1 MMKQHGNKL
10 MQKWKNKA
18 GVRLSALDKKKLVL
32 TNLPYVLTAFYADR
46 ASCLYRRSPGED
58 IGNKLLYAMEHADRI
73 FTGILL
79 SFDLRDL
86 LVGVTVAVILKLLVW
101 QKQSDAK
108 KLRKGIEYGSARWG
122 TAEDIK
128 PYMSDDPWMNIPLT
142 ATEALTMESRPK
154 QPKYAR
160 NKNIVVIGGSGSG
173 KTRFFV
179 KPSVMQ
185 MNCSMVIT
193 DPKGTLIEECG
204 KMLAKGPPKRDKDGN
219 VIKDKSRKVVY
230 EPYVIKVLN
239 TINFSKSLHYNP
251 FAYIRSEKDILKLV
265 TTIIVNTKGE
275 GEKAS
280 EDFWVK
286 AEKLLYTALI
296 AFIWYE
302 GDEEEK
308 NLNTLLDLLNES
320 ETREEDETYQNPV
333 DMMFQELEERD
344 PQHFAVRQ
352 YKKYKMA
359 AGKTAKSILISC
371 GARLAPFDI
380 AELREIMSYD
390 EMELDMMGDQRSALF
405 VIISDTDDT
414 FNFVVAMMYSQL
426 FNLLCDRADDVH
438 HGRLPYH
445 VRILCDEFANIGQI
459 PKFDKLI
466 ATIRSRE
473 ISASIILQSQS
484 QLKTIY
490 KDAAETI
497 LGNCDTML
505 FLGGKESS
513 TLKEISETL
522 GKETIDLYNTSDTR
536 GQSRSYGMNYQK
548 TGKELMSRDELAV
561 MDGNKCILQLR
572 GVRPFFSDK
581 YDITKHKRYKE
592 LSDYD
597 KRNEFDVEAYMRHR
611 MEVKLTR
618 SEEFDLYVF
627 SGDSLM
633 EQENSENKEAEHVE
647 NPTT

>member
-1 MMKQHGNKL
+1 MKKKSGKTL
-10 MQKWKNKA
+10 MQKWKNKI
-18 GVRLSALDKKKLVL
+18 GGKLSALDKKKLVL
-32 TNLPYVLTAFYADR
+32 TNIPYALAAFYADR
-46 ASCLYRRSPGED
+46 AFFLYRNSPGED
-58 IGNKLLYAMEHADRI
+58 MGNKFLYAMERADRI
-73 FTGILL
+73 FAGFVL
-79 SFDLRDL
+79 SNNWKDL
-86 LVGVTVAVILKLLVW
+86 LAGIVVAVVLKVLVW
-101 QKQSDAK
+101 QKQADAK

-128 PYMSDDPWMNIPLT
+128 PYMSEDPWMNIPLT

-333 DMMFQELEERD
+333 DMLFEELEAKE

-390 EMELDMMGDQRSALF
+390 EMELDKIGDRKTALF
-405 VIISDTDDT
+405 LIMSDTDTT
-414 FNFVVAMMYSQL
+414 FNFVIAMLQSQL
-426 FNLLCDRADDVH
+426 FNLLCDKADDEYG
-438 HGRLPYH
+438 GRLPVH
-445 VRILCDEFANIGQI
+445 VRVIADEFANIGQI
-459 PKFDKLI
+459 PQFDKLI

-484 QLKTIY
+484 QLKAMY
-490 KDAAETI
+490 KDSADTI
-497 LGNCDTML
+497 LGNCDTTL
-505 FLGGKESS
+505 FLGGKEKT
-513 TLKEISETL
+513 TLKEMSELL
-522 GKETIDLYNTSDTR
+522 GKETIDLYNTSETR
-536 GQSRSYGMNYQK
+536 SNQKSFGLNYQK
-548 TGKELMSRDELAV
+548 TGKQLMTEDEIAV
-561 MDGNKCILQLR
+561 MDGGKCILQIR
-572 GVRPFFSDK
+572 GARPFFSDK
-581 YDITKHKRYKE
+581 YDITKHKNYRLLADENEKNRYKVEKELNPQYTPKSEEEVEVIHVE
-592 LSDYD
+592 LS
-597 KRNEFDVEAYMRHR
+597 E
-611 MEVKLTR
+611 
-618 SEEFDLYVF
+618 
-627 SGDSLM
+627 
-633 EQENSENKEAEHVE
+633 
-647 NPTT
+647 

>member
-1 MMKQHGNKL
+1 MKRQNGKSL
-10 MQKWKNKA
+10 MQKWKNKI

-32 TNLPYVLTAFYADR
+32 TNIPYALAAFYADR
-46 ASCLYRRSPGED
+46 AFFLYRNSPGED
-58 IGNKLLYAMEHADRI
+58 MGSKLLYAMEHADRI
-73 FTGILL
+73 FAGFVL
-79 SFDLRDL
+79 SNNWKDL
-86 LVGVTVAVILKLLVW
+86 LAGIIVAGVLKVLVW
-101 QKQSDAK
+101 QKQADAK

-128 PYMSDDPWMNIPLT
+128 PYMSEDPWMNIPLT

-179 KPSVMQ
+179 KPSIMQ

-204 KMLAKGPPKRDKDGN
+204 KMLAKGPPKRDKEGN
-219 VIKDKSRKVVY
+219 VIKDKSGKVVH

-265 TTIIVNTKGE
+265 TTIIANTKGE
-275 GEKAS
+275 GEKSS

-333 DMMFQELEERD
+333 DMMFQELEGRD

-390 EMELDMMGDQRSALF
+390 EMELDKIGDRKTALF
-405 VIISDTDDT
+405 LIMSDTDTT
-414 FNFVVAMMYSQL
+414 FNFVIAMLQSQL
-426 FNLLCDRADDVH
+426 FNLLCDKADDVYG
-438 HGRLPYH
+438 GRLPVH
-445 VRILCDEFANIGQI
+445 VRVIADEFANIGQI
-459 PKFDKLI
+459 PQFDKLI

-484 QLKTIY
+484 QLKAMY
-490 KDAAETI
+490 KDSADTI
-497 LGNCDTML
+497 LGNCDTTL
-505 FLGGKESS
+505 FLGGKEKT
-513 TLKEISETL
+513 TLKEMSELL
-522 GKETIDLYNTSDTR
+522 GKETIDLYNTSETR
-536 GQSRSYGMNYQK
+536 SNQKSFGLNYQK
-548 TGKELMSRDELAV
+548 TGKQLMTEDEIAV
-561 MDGNKCILQLR
+561 MDGGKCILQIR
-572 GVRPFFSDK
+572 GARPFFSDK
-581 YDITKHKRYKE
+581 YDITKHKNYRLLADENEKNRYKVEKE
-592 LSDYD
+592 LNPQYTP
-597 KRNEFDVEAYMRHR
+597 KAEEEVEVIH
-611 MEVKLTR
+611 VDL
-618 SEEFDLYVF
+618 SE
-627 SGDSLM
+627 
-633 EQENSENKEAEHVE
+633 
-647 NPTT
+647 

>member
-1 MMKQHGNKL
+1 MKKQIGKNL
-10 MQKWKNKA
+10 MQKWKNKIR
-18 GVRLSALDKKKLVL
+18 VRLSALDKKKLVL
-32 TNLPYVLTAFYADR
+32 TNIPYILTAFYTNR
-46 ASCLYRRSPGED
+46 ASFLYRNSLGED

-73 FTGILL
+73 LTGLQPSFNWRDMLTGI
-79 SFDLRDL
+79 
-86 LVGVTVAVILKLLVW
+86 VAAVILKLLVW

-122 TAEDIK
+122 NAEDIK
-128 PYMSDDPWMNIPLT
+128 PYMSEDPWMNIPLT

-204 KMLAKGPPKRDKDGN
+204 KMLAKGPPKKDKNGN
-219 VIKDKSRKVVY
+219 IMKDKSGKVVH

-390 EMELDMMGDQRSALF
+390 EMELDKIGDRKTALF
-405 VIISDTDDT
+405 LIMSDTDTT
-414 FNFVVAMMYSQL
+414 FNFVIAMLQSQL
-426 FNLLCDRADDVH
+426 FNLLCDKADDEYG
-438 HGRLPYH
+438 GRLPVH
-445 VRILCDEFANIGQI
+445 VRVIADEFANIGQI
-459 PKFDKLI
+459 PQFDKLI

-484 QLKTIY
+484 QLKAMY
-490 KDAAETI
+490 KDSADTI
-497 LGNCDTML
+497 LGNCDTTL
-505 FLGGKESS
+505 FLGGKEKT
-513 TLKEISETL
+513 TLKEMSEL
-522 GKETIDLYNTSDTR
+522 MGKETIDLYNTSETR
-536 GQSRSYGMNYQK
+536 SNQKSFGLNYQK
-548 TGKELMSRDELAV
+548 TGKQLMTEDEIAV
-561 MDGNKCILQLR
+561 MDGGKCILQIR
-572 GVRPFFSDK
+572 GARPFFSDK
-581 YDITKHKRYKE
+581 YDITKHKNYRLLADENEKNRYKVEKELNPQYTPKSEEEVEVIHVE
-592 LSDYD
+592 LS
-597 KRNEFDVEAYMRHR
+597 E
-611 MEVKLTR
+611 
-618 SEEFDLYVF
+618 
-627 SGDSLM
+627 
-633 EQENSENKEAEHVE
+633 
-647 NPTT
+647 

>member
-1 MMKQHGNKL
+1 MKKQIGKPL

-390 EMELDMMGDQRSALF
+390 EMELDKIGDRKTALF
-405 VIISDTDDT
+405 LIMSDTDTT
-414 FNFVVAMMYSQL
+414 FNFVIAMLQSQL
-426 FNLLCDRADDVH
+426 FNLLCDKADDEYG
-438 HGRLPYH
+438 GRLPVH
-445 VRILCDEFANIGQI
+445 VRVIADEFANIGQI
-459 PKFDKLI
+459 PQFDKLI

-484 QLKTIY
+484 QLKAMY
-490 KDAAETI
+490 KDSADTI
-497 LGNCDTML
+497 LGNCDTTL
-505 FLGGKESS
+505 FLGGKEKT
-513 TLKEISETL
+513 TLKEMSELL
-522 GKETIDLYNTSDTR
+522 GKETIDLYNTSETR
-536 GQSRSYGMNYQK
+536 SNQKSFGLNYQK
-548 TGKELMSRDELAV
+548 TGKQLMTEDEIAV
-561 MDGNKCILQLR
+561 MDGGKCILQIR
-572 GVRPFFSDK
+572 GARPFFSDK
-581 YDITKHKRYKE
+581 YDITKHKNYRLLADENEKNRYKVEKELNPQYTPKSEEEVEVIHVE
-592 LSDYD
+592 LS
-597 KRNEFDVEAYMRHR
+597 E
-611 MEVKLTR
+611 
-618 SEEFDLYVF
+618 
-627 SGDSLM
+627 
-633 EQENSENKEAEHVE
+633 
-647 NPTT
+647 

>member
-1 MMKQHGNKL
+1 MKKKSGKTL
-10 MQKWKNKA
+10 MQKWKNKI
-18 GVRLSALDKKKLVL
+18 GGKLSALEKKKLVL
-32 TNLPYVLTAFYADR
+32 TNIPYALAAFYADR
-46 ASCLYRRSPGED
+46 AFFLYRNSPGED
-58 IGNKLLYAMEHADRI
+58 MGNKLLYAMEHADRI
-73 FTGILL
+73 FAGFVL
-79 SFDLRDL
+79 SNNWKDL
-86 LVGVTVAVILKLLVW
+86 LAGIVVVVVLKVLVW
-101 QKQSDAK
+101 QKQADAK

-128 PYMSDDPWMNIPLT
+128 PYMSEDPWMNIPLT

-204 KMLAKGPPKRDKDGN
+204 KMLAKGPPKKDKNGN
-219 VIKDKSRKVVY
+219 IMKDKSGKVVH

-390 EMELDMMGDQRSALF
+390 EMELDKIGDRKTALF
-405 VIISDTDDT
+405 LIMSDTDTT
-414 FNFVVAMMYSQL
+414 FNFVIAMLQSQL
-426 FNLLCDRADDVH
+426 FNLLCDKADDEYG
-438 HGRLPYH
+438 GRLPVH
-445 VRILCDEFANIGQI
+445 VRVIADEFANIGQI
-459 PKFDKLI
+459 PQFDKLI

-484 QLKTIY
+484 QLKAMY
-490 KDAAETI
+490 KDSADTI
-497 LGNCDTML
+497 LGNCDTTL
-505 FLGGKESS
+505 FLGGKEKT
-513 TLKEISETL
+513 TLKEMSELL
-522 GKETIDLYNTSDTR
+522 GKETIDLYNTSETR
-536 GQSRSYGMNYQK
+536 SNQKSFGLNYQK
-548 TGKELMSRDELAV
+548 TGKQLMTEDEIAV
-561 MDGNKCILQLR
+561 MDGGKCILQIR
-572 GVRPFFSDK
+572 GARPFFSDK
-581 YDITKHKRYKE
+581 YDITKHKNYRLLADENEKNRYKVEKE
-592 LSDYD
+592 LNPQYTP
-597 KRNEFDVEAYMRHR
+597 K
-611 MEVKLTR
+611 
-618 SEEFDLYVF
+618 SEEEVEVIHVDL
-627 SGDSLM
+627 
-633 EQENSENKEAEHVE
+633 SE
-647 NPTT
+647 

>member
-1 MMKQHGNKL
+1 MKKKSGKTL
-10 MQKWKNKA
+10 MQKWKNKI
-18 GVRLSALDKKKLVL
+18 GGKLSALDKKKLVL
-32 TNLPYVLTAFYADR
+32 TNIPYALAAFYADR
-46 ASCLYRRSPGED
+46 AFFLYRNSPGED
-58 IGNKLLYAMEHADRI
+58 MGNKLLYAMEHADRI
-73 FTGILL
+73 FAGFVL
-79 SFDLRDL
+79 SNNWKDL
-86 LVGVTVAVILKLLVW
+86 LAGIVVVVVLKVLVW
-101 QKQSDAK
+101 QKQADAK

-128 PYMSDDPWMNIPLT
+128 PYMSEDPWMNIPLT

-204 KMLAKGPPKRDKDGN
+204 KMLAKGPPKKDKNGN
-219 VIKDKSRKVVY
+219 IMKDKSGKVVH

-390 EMELDMMGDQRSALF
+390 EMELDKIGDRKTALF
-405 VIISDTDDT
+405 LIMSDTDTT
-414 FNFVVAMMYSQL
+414 FNFVIAMLQSQL
-426 FNLLCDRADDVH
+426 FNLLCDKADDEYG
-438 HGRLPYH
+438 GRLPVH
-445 VRILCDEFANIGQI
+445 VRVIADEFANIGQI
-459 PKFDKLI
+459 PQFDKLI

-484 QLKTIY
+484 QLKAMY
-490 KDAAETI
+490 KDSADTI
-497 LGNCDTML
+497 LGNCDTTL
-505 FLGGKESS
+505 FLGGKEKT
-513 TLKEISETL
+513 TLKEMSELL
-522 GKETIDLYNTSDTR
+522 GKETIDLYNTSETR
-536 GQSRSYGMNYQK
+536 SNQKSFGLNYQK
-548 TGKELMSRDELAV
+548 TGKQLMTEDEIAV
-561 MDGNKCILQLR
+561 MDGGKCILQIR
-572 GVRPFFSDK
+572 GARPFFSDK
-581 YDITKHKRYKE
+581 YDITKHKNYRLLADENEKNRYKVEKE
-592 LSDYD
+592 LNPQYTP
-597 KRNEFDVEAYMRHR
+597 K
-611 MEVKLTR
+611 
-618 SEEFDLYVF
+618 SEEEVEVIHVDL
-627 SGDSLM
+627 
-633 EQENSENKEAEHVE
+633 SE
-647 NPTT
+647 

>member
-1 MMKQHGNKL
+1 MKKQIGKNL
-10 MQKWKNKA
+10 MQKWKNKIR
-18 GVRLSALDKKKLVL
+18 VRLSALDKKKLVL
-32 TNLPYVLTAFYADR
+32 TNIPYILTAFYANR
-46 ASCLYRRSPGED
+46 ASFLYRNSPGKD

-73 FTGILL
+73 LTGLQPSFNWRDMLTGI
-79 SFDLRDL
+79 
-86 LVGVTVAVILKLLVW
+86 VVAVILKLLVW

-122 TAEDIK
+122 NAEDIK
-128 PYMSDDPWMNIPLT
+128 PYMSEDPWMNIPLT

-204 KMLAKGPPKRDKDGN
+204 KMLAKGPPKKDKNGN
-219 VIKDKSRKVVY
+219 IMKDKSGKVIH

-390 EMELDMMGDQRSALF
+390 EMELDKIGDRKTALF
-405 VIISDTDDT
+405 LIMSDTDTT
-414 FNFVVAMMYSQL
+414 FNFVIAMLQSQL
-426 FNLLCDRADDVH
+426 FNLLCDKADDEYG
-438 HGRLPYH
+438 GRLPVH
-445 VRILCDEFANIGQI
+445 VRVIADEFANIGQI
-459 PKFDKLI
+459 PQFDKLI

-484 QLKTIY
+484 QLKAMY
-490 KDAAETI
+490 KDSADTI
-497 LGNCDTML
+497 LGNCDTTL
-505 FLGGKESS
+505 FLGGKEKT
-513 TLKEISETL
+513 TLKEMSELL
-522 GKETIDLYNTSDTR
+522 GKETIDLYNTSETR
-536 GQSRSYGMNYQK
+536 SNQKSFGLNYQK
-548 TGKELMSRDELAV
+548 TGKQLMTEDEIAV
-561 MDGNKCILQLR
+561 MDGGKCILQIR
-572 GVRPFFSDK
+572 GARPFFSDK
-581 YDITKHKRYKE
+581 YDITKHKNYRLLADENEKNRYKVEKELNPQYTPKSEEEVEVIHVE
-592 LSDYD
+592 LS
-597 KRNEFDVEAYMRHR
+597 E
-611 MEVKLTR
+611 
-618 SEEFDLYVF
+618 
-627 SGDSLM
+627 
-633 EQENSENKEAEHVE
+633 
-647 NPTT
+647 

>member
-1 MMKQHGNKL
+1 MKKQIGKNL
-10 MQKWKNKA
+10 MQKWKNKIR
-18 GVRLSALDKKKLVL
+18 VRLSALDKKKLVL
-32 TNLPYVLTAFYADR
+32 TNIPYILTAFYTNR
-46 ASCLYRRSPGED
+46 ASFLYRNSLGED

-73 FTGILL
+73 LTGLQPSFNWRDMLTGI
-79 SFDLRDL
+79 
-86 LVGVTVAVILKLLVW
+86 VAAVILKLLVW

-122 TAEDIK
+122 NAEDIK
-128 PYMSDDPWMNIPLT
+128 PYMSEDPWMNIPLT

-204 KMLAKGPPKRDKDGN
+204 KMLAKGPPKKDKNGN
-219 VIKDKSRKVVY
+219 IMKDKSGKVVH

-390 EMELDMMGDQRSALF
+390 EMELDKIGDRKTALF
-405 VIISDTDDT
+405 LIMSDTDTT
-414 FNFVVAMMYSQL
+414 FNFVIAMLQSQL
-426 FNLLCDRADDVH
+426 FNLLCDKADDEYG
-438 HGRLPYH
+438 GRLPVH
-445 VRILCDEFANIGQI
+445 VRVIADEFANIGQI
-459 PKFDKLI
+459 PQFDKLI

-484 QLKTIY
+484 QLKAMY
-490 KDAAETI
+490 KDSADTI
-497 LGNCDTML
+497 LGNCDTTL
-505 FLGGKESS
+505 FLGGKEKT
-513 TLKEISETL
+513 TLKEMSELL
-522 GKETIDLYNTSDTR
+522 GKETIDLYNASETR
-536 GQSRSYGMNYQK
+536 SNQKSCGLNYQK
-548 TGKELMSRDELAV
+548 TGKQLMTEDEIAV
-561 MDGNKCILQLR
+561 MDGGKCILQIR
-572 GVRPFFSDK
+572 GARPFFSDK
-581 YDITKHKRYKE
+581 YDITKHKNYRLLADENEKNRYKVEKELNPQYTPKSEEEVEVIHVE
-592 LSDYD
+592 LS
-597 KRNEFDVEAYMRHR
+597 E
-611 MEVKLTR
+611 
-618 SEEFDLYVF
+618 
-627 SGDSLM
+627 
-633 EQENSENKEAEHVE
+633 
-647 NPTT
+647 

>member
-1 MMKQHGNKL
+1 MKKKSGKTL
-10 MQKWKNKA
+10 MQKWKNKI
-18 GVRLSALDKKKLVL
+18 GGKLSALDKKKLVL
-32 TNLPYVLTAFYADR
+32 TNIPYALAAFYADR
-46 ASCLYRRSPGED
+46 AFFLYRNSPGED
-58 IGNKLLYAMEHADRI
+58 MGNKLLYAMEHADRI
-73 FTGILL
+73 FAGFVL
-79 SFDLRDL
+79 SNNWKDL
-86 LVGVTVAVILKLLVW
+86 LAGIVVAVVLKVLVW
-101 QKQSDAK
+101 QKQADAK

-122 TAEDIK
+122 NAEDIK
-128 PYMSDDPWMNIPLT
+128 PYMSEDPWMNIPLT

-204 KMLAKGPPKRDKDGN
+204 KMLAKGAPKKDKNGN
-219 VIKDKSRKVVY
+219 IMKDKSGKVVH

-390 EMELDMMGDQRSALF
+390 EMELDKIGDRKTALF
-405 VIISDTDDT
+405 LIMSDTDTT
-414 FNFVVAMMYSQL
+414 FNFVIAMLQSQL
-426 FNLLCDRADDVH
+426 FNLLCDKADDEYG
-438 HGRLPYH
+438 GRLPVH
-445 VRILCDEFANIGQI
+445 VRVIADEFANIGQI
-459 PKFDKLI
+459 PQFDKLI

-484 QLKTIY
+484 QLKAMY
-490 KDAAETI
+490 KDSADTI
-497 LGNCDTML
+497 LGNCDTTL
-505 FLGGKESS
+505 FLGGKEKT
-513 TLKEISETL
+513 TLKEMSELL
-522 GKETIDLYNTSDTR
+522 GKETIDLYNTSETR
-536 GQSRSYGMNYQK
+536 SNQKSFGLNYQK
-548 TGKELMSRDELAV
+548 TGKQLMTEDEIAV
-561 MDGNKCILQLR
+561 MDGGKCILQIR
-572 GVRPFFSDK
+572 GARPFFSDK
-581 YDITKHKRYKE
+581 YDITKHKNYRFLADENEKNRYKVEKELNPQYTPKPEEEVEVIQVE
-592 LSDYD
+592 LS
-597 KRNEFDVEAYMRHR
+597 E
-611 MEVKLTR
+611 
-618 SEEFDLYVF
+618 
-627 SGDSLM
+627 
-633 EQENSENKEAEHVE
+633 
-647 NPTT
+647 

>member
-1 MMKQHGNKL
+1 MKKKSGKTL
-10 MQKWKNKA
+10 MQKWKNKIR
-18 GVRLSALDKKKLVL
+18 GKLSALDKKKLVL
-32 TNLPYVLTAFYADR
+32 TNIPYALAAFYADR
-46 ASCLYRRSPGED
+46 AFFLYRNSPGED

-73 FTGILL
+73 FAGFVL
-79 SFDLRDL
+79 SNNWKDL
-86 LVGVTVAVILKLLVW
+86 LAGIVVAVVLKVLVW
-101 QKQSDAK
+101 QKQADAK

-128 PYMSDDPWMNIPLT
+128 PYMSEDPWMNIPLT

-204 KMLAKGPPKRDKDGN
+204 KMLAKGPPKKDKNGN
-219 VIKDKSRKVVY
+219 IMKDKSGKVVH

-390 EMELDMMGDQRSALF
+390 EMELDKIGDRKTALF
-405 VIISDTDDT
+405 LIMSDTDTT
-414 FNFVVAMMYSQL
+414 FNFVIAMLQSQL
-426 FNLLCDRADDVH
+426 FNLLCDKADDVYG
-438 HGRLPYH
+438 GRLPVH
-445 VRILCDEFANIGQI
+445 VRVIADEFANIGQI
-459 PKFDKLI
+459 PQFDKLI

-484 QLKTIY
+484 QLKAMY
-490 KDAAETI
+490 KDSADTI
-497 LGNCDTML
+497 LGNCDTTL
-505 FLGGKESS
+505 FLGGKEKT
-513 TLKEISETL
+513 TLKEMSELL
-522 GKETIDLYNTSDTR
+522 GKETIDLYNTSETR
-536 GQSRSYGMNYQK
+536 SNQKSFGLNYQK
-548 TGKELMSRDELAV
+548 TGKQLMTEDEIAV
-561 MDGNKCILQLR
+561 MDGGKCILQIR
-572 GVRPFFSDK
+572 GARPFFSDK
-581 YDITKHKRYKE
+581 YDITKHKNYRFLADENEKNRYKVEKELNPQYTPKPEEEVEVIQVE
-592 LSDYD
+592 LS
-597 KRNEFDVEAYMRHR
+597 E
-611 MEVKLTR
+611 
-618 SEEFDLYVF
+618 
-627 SGDSLM
+627 
-633 EQENSENKEAEHVE
+633 
-647 NPTT
+647 

>member
-1 MMKQHGNKL
+1 MKKQIGKPL
-10 MQKWKNKA
+10 MQKWKNKI

-32 TNLPYVLTAFYADR
+32 TNLPYALAAFYADR
-46 ASCLYRRSPGED
+46 AFFLYRNSPGED
-58 IGNKLLYAMEHADRI
+58 MGNKLLYAMEHADRI
-73 FTGILL
+73 FAGFVL
-79 SFDLRDL
+79 SNNWKDL
-86 LVGVTVAVILKLLVW
+86 LAGITVAVVLKVLVW

-122 TAEDIK
+122 NAEDIK
-128 PYMSDDPWMNIPLT
+128 LYMSENPWMNIPLT

-219 VIKDKSRKVVY
+219 VIKDKSGKVVY

-265 TTIIVNTKGE
+265 TTIIANTKGE
-275 GEKAS
+275 GEKSS

-390 EMELDMMGDQRSALF
+390 EMELDKIGDRKTALF
-405 VIISDTDDT
+405 LIMSDTDTT
-414 FNFVVAMMYSQL
+414 FNFVIAMLQSQL
-426 FNLLCDRADDVH
+426 FNLLCDKADDEYG
-438 HGRLPYH
+438 GRLPVH
-445 VRILCDEFANIGQI
+445 VRVIADEFANIGQI
-459 PKFDKLI
+459 PQFDKLI

-484 QLKTIY
+484 QLKAMY
-490 KDAAETI
+490 KDSADTI
-497 LGNCDTML
+497 LGNCDTTL
-505 FLGGKESS
+505 FLGGKEKT
-513 TLKEISETL
+513 TLKEMSELL
-522 GKETIDLYNTSDTR
+522 GKETIDLYNTSETR
-536 GQSRSYGMNYQK
+536 SNQKSFGLNYQK
-548 TGKELMSRDELAV
+548 LGKQLMTEDEIAV
-561 MDGNKCILQLR
+561 MDGGKCILQIR
-572 GVRPFFSDK
+572 GARPFFSDK
-581 YDITKHKRYKE
+581 YDITKHKNYRLLADENEKNRYKVEKE
-592 LSDYD
+592 LNPQYTP
-597 KRNEFDVEAYMRHR
+597 K
-611 MEVKLTR
+611 
-618 SEEFDLYVF
+618 SEEEVEVIQVDL
-627 SGDSLM
+627 
-633 EQENSENKEAEHVE
+633 SE
-647 NPTT
+647 

>member
-1 MMKQHGNKL
+1 MKKKSGKTL
-10 MQKWKNKA
+10 MQKWKNKI
-18 GVRLSALDKKKLVL
+18 GGKLSALNKKELVL
-32 TNLPYVLTAFYADR
+32 TNIPYALAAFYADR
-46 ASCLYRRSPGED
+46 AFFLYRNSPGED
-58 IGNKLLYAMEHADRI
+58 MGNKLLYAMEHADRI
-73 FTGILL
+73 FAGFVL
-79 SFDLRDL
+79 SNNWKDL
-86 LVGVTVAVILKLLVW
+86 LAGIVVAVVLKVLVW
-101 QKQSDAK
+101 QKQADAK

-122 TAEDIK
+122 NAEDIK
-128 PYMSDDPWMNIPLT
+128 PYMSEDPWMNIPLT

-204 KMLAKGPPKRDKDGN
+204 KMLAKGPPKKDKNGN
-219 VIKDKSRKVVY
+219 IMKDKSGKVVH

-390 EMELDMMGDQRSALF
+390 EMELDKIGDRKTALF
-405 VIISDTDDT
+405 LIMSDTDTT
-414 FNFVVAMMYSQL
+414 FNFVIAMLQSQL
-426 FNLLCDRADDVH
+426 FNLLCHKADDEYG
-438 HGRLPYH
+438 GRLPVH
-445 VRILCDEFANIGQI
+445 VRVIADEFANIGQI
-459 PKFDKLI
+459 PQFDKLI

-484 QLKTIY
+484 QLKAMY
-490 KDAAETI
+490 KDSADTI
-497 LGNCDTML
+497 LGNCDTTL
-505 FLGGKESS
+505 FLGGKEKT
-513 TLKEISETL
+513 TLKEMSELL
-522 GKETIDLYNTSDTR
+522 GKETIDLYNTSETR
-536 GQSRSYGMNYQK
+536 SNQKSFGLNYQK
-548 TGKELMSRDELAV
+548 TGKQLMTEDEIAV
-561 MDGNKCILQLR
+561 MDGGKCILQIR
-572 GVRPFFSDK
+572 GARPFFSDK
-581 YDITKHKRYKE
+581 YDITKHKNYRLLADENEKNRYKVEKELNPQYTPKSEEEVEVIHVE
-592 LSDYD
+592 LS
-597 KRNEFDVEAYMRHR
+597 E
-611 MEVKLTR
+611 
-618 SEEFDLYVF
+618 
-627 SGDSLM
+627 
-633 EQENSENKEAEHVE
+633 
-647 NPTT
+647 

>member
-1 MMKQHGNKL
+1 MKKKSGKTL
-10 MQKWKNKA
+10 MQKWKNKI
-18 GVRLSALDKKKLVL
+18 GGKLSALDKKKLVL
-32 TNLPYVLTAFYADR
+32 TNIPYALAAFYADR
-46 ASCLYRRSPGED
+46 AFFLYRNSPGGD
-58 IGNKLLYAMEHADRI
+58 MGNKLLYAMEHADRI
-73 FTGILL
+73 FAGFVL
-79 SFDLRDL
+79 SNNWKDL
-86 LVGVTVAVILKLLVW
+86 LAGIVVAAVLKVLVW
-101 QKQSDAK
+101 QKQADAK

-128 PYMSDDPWMNIPLT
+128 PYMSEDPWMNIPLT

-219 VIKDKSRKVVY
+219 VIKDKSGKVVY

-265 TTIIVNTKGE
+265 TTIIANTKGE
-275 GEKAS
+275 GEKSS

-390 EMELDMMGDQRSALF
+390 EMELDKIGDRKTALF
-405 VIISDTDDT
+405 LIMSDTDTT
-414 FNFVVAMMYSQL
+414 FNFVIAMLQSQL
-426 FNLLCDRADDVH
+426 FNLLCDKADDEYG
-438 HGRLPYH
+438 GRLPVH
-445 VRILCDEFANIGQI
+445 VRVIADEFANIGQI
-459 PKFDKLI
+459 PQFDKLI

-484 QLKTIY
+484 QLKAMY
-490 KDAAETI
+490 KDSADTI
-497 LGNCDTML
+497 LGNCDTTL
-505 FLGGKESS
+505 FLGGKEKT
-513 TLKEISETL
+513 TLKEMSELL
-522 GKETIDLYNTSDTR
+522 GKETIDLYNTSETR
-536 GQSRSYGMNYQK
+536 SNQKSFGLNYQK
-548 TGKELMSRDELAV
+548 TGKQLMTEDEIAV
-561 MDGNKCILQLR
+561 MDGGKCILQIR
-572 GVRPFFSDK
+572 GARPFFSDK
-581 YDITKHKRYKE
+581 YDITKHKNYRLLADENEKNRYKVEKE
-592 LSDYD
+592 LNPQYTP
-597 KRNEFDVEAYMRHR
+597 K
-611 MEVKLTR
+611 
-618 SEEFDLYVF
+618 SEEEVEVIQVDL
-627 SGDSLM
+627 
-633 EQENSENKEAEHVE
+633 SE
-647 NPTT
+647 

>member
-1 MMKQHGNKL
+1 MKKQNGNNL

-219 VIKDKSRKVVY
+219 VIKDKSGKVVY

-390 EMELDMMGDQRSALF
+390 EMELDKIGDRKTALF
-405 VIISDTDDT
+405 LIMSDTDTT
-414 FNFVVAMMYSQL
+414 FNFVIAMLQSQL
-426 FNLLCDRADDVH
+426 FNLLCDKADDEYG
-438 HGRLPYH
+438 GRLPVH
-445 VRILCDEFANIGQI
+445 VRVIADEFANIGQI
-459 PKFDKLI
+459 PQFDKLI

-484 QLKTIY
+484 QLKAMY
-490 KDAAETI
+490 KDSADTI
-497 LGNCDTML
+497 LGNCDTTL
-505 FLGGKESS
+505 FLGGKEKT
-513 TLKEISETL
+513 TLKEMSELL
-522 GKETIDLYNTSDTR
+522 GKETIDLYNTSETR
-536 GQSRSYGMNYQK
+536 SNQKSFGLNYQK
-548 TGKELMSRDELAV
+548 TGKQLMTEDEIAV
-561 MDGNKCILQLR
+561 MDGGKCILQIR
-572 GVRPFFSDK
+572 GARPFFSDK
-581 YDITKHKRYKE
+581 YDITKHKNYRLLADENEKNRYKVEKELNPQYTPKSEEEVEVIHVE
-592 LSDYD
+592 LS
-597 KRNEFDVEAYMRHR
+597 E
-611 MEVKLTR
+611 
-618 SEEFDLYVF
+618 
-627 SGDSLM
+627 
-633 EQENSENKEAEHVE
+633 
-647 NPTT
+647 